1 MSIALTYDT
10 FGSDDAAELDIED
23 IVQTV
28 VIPSVVRAGVASI
41 LNQNPSQLNK
51 YFILSNFFSY
61 NGNKIEI
68 SKFGDF

>member
-51 YFILSNFFSY
+51 YFRFFSSE
-61 NGNKIEI
+61 KT
-68 SKFGDF
+68 F

>member
-51 YFILSNFFSY
+51 YFIFKSVFLVELNIDEF
-61 NGNKIEI
+61 
-68 SKFGDF
+68 

>member
-51 YFILSNFFSY
+51 YFILSHFFSY

>member
-23 IVQTV
+23 IVHTV

-51 YFILSNFFSY
+51 YLKFFSHRMAL
-61 NGNKIEI
+61 
-68 SKFGDF
+68 